1 MNSKI
6 TNISYS
12 ISKHKVD
19 DRLIKG
25 LKDILTYVKD
35 KFGFNQTFSI
45 EIGNFTSDEY
55 GSYRLIFKNKNTNI
69 TTCTVIWDAIFGEV
83 KIYKGGNNEPK

>member
-1 MNSKI
+1 MDTNI
-6 TNISYS
+6 TNTICSS
-12 ISKHKVD
+12 SKHKVD

-25 LKDILTYVKD
+25 LKDILIYVKD
-35 KFGFNQTFSI
+35 KFGFQQTFSI

-69 TTCTVIWDAIFGEV
+69 TTCTVIWDAIFGEI
-83 KIYKGGNNEPK
+83 KIYKGGNNEL